1 MTSTDSRLRKIIGPV
16 GRLDANLME
25 PQPDSTGDKPN
36 PRAAVVFAH
45 PHPQH
50 GGSMHSKI
58 VYHAAKALNRIG
70 CVTLRFNF
78 RGVGTSDG
86 TFDNGRGEQDDF
98 RAALDAI
105 IERYPK
111 AELWAAGYSFG
122 AFVAMRVAV
131 ADPRV
136 GALIGI
142 APPVTAHYDLSP
154 VACSTKPK
162 FLIHGEADELVP
174 LKEMWRFYGS
184 LEEPKEL
191 VVIDAADHVFDG
203 HENEVGDAIEDLL
216 GDFSILNLKTVARNL

>member
-1 MTSTDSRLRKIIGPV
+1 MNTAVARLHEIAGPA
-16 GRLDANLME
+16 GRLEAHLLE
-25 PQPDSTGDKPN
+25 PKPVPGGEISS
-36 PRAAVVFAH
+36 PRSAVVLAH
-45 PHPQH
+45 PHPLH
-50 GGSMHSKI
+50 GGTMHSKV
-58 VYHAAKALNRIG
+58 VYQTAKALSRIG